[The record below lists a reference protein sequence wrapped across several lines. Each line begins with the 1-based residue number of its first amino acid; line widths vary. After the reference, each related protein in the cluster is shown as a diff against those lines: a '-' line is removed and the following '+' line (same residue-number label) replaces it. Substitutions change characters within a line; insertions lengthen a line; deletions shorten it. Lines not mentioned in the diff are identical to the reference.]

1 MFTLSYVNLM
11 IGQTLNIKIKLL
23 NQQIIL
29 KSVHLIYEFSLQ
41 SKQKFHEKIN
51 KKNWQILVRH
61 YTLWLVLLVIFML

>member
-1 MFTLSYVNLM
+1 MFTLSFVDLM

-41 SKQKFHEKIN
+41 SKQIPRKN
-51 KKNWQILVRH
+51 KKLAN
-61 YTLWLVLLVIFML
+61 F